1 MSLNVKD
8 ARTVE
13 LVREL
18 SAITGENLTTAI
30 RIAVEE
36 RLAWKRASRKADLV
50 QWLDEVT
57 RETAAIM
64 DDGRSSKELLEELY
78 DSKTGLPK

>member
-8 ARTVE
+8 ARTVKLVHE
-13 LVREL
+13 LAE
-18 SAITGENLTTAI
+18 ITGENLTTAI
-30 RIAVEE
+30 RVAVEE
-36 RLAWKRASRKADLV
+36 RLAWKRANRKANLV

-64 DDGRSSKELLEELY
+64 DDGRSSKELFEELY
-78 DSKTGLPK
+78 DPVTGLPR